1 MKIEFLWDLF
11 NVDRMDRSVLD
22 KNGEVIMVNGVYE
35 DMLFIKIQVNLKFE
49 LVIVKEGY
57 SLVVLK

>member
-11 NVDRMDRSVLD
+11 NVDRKDRSVLD